1 MRALPVAELKAGFS
15 QVLADVRRGE
25 RIGVLYGRSKTPVAM
40 IVPYESAVACKRE
53 LGFLDGKVM
62 IEFADDFEMTEEELL
77 AGA

>member
-15 QVLADVRRGE
+15 KVLADVRRGE

-40 IVPYESAVACKRE
+40 IVPYEPATAGQRD
-53 LGFLDGKVM
+53 LGFLDGEVT

-77 AGA
+77 GGS